1 MPLTHKETKEEI
13 DVISSHKDYL
23 IKAESTDLNSNRLIP
38 KQPKTKCRT
47 MW

>member
-13 DVISSHKDYL
+13 DVISFLKDYL
-23 IKAESTDLNSNRLIP
+23 IRVESTDLNSNPLIP
-38 KQPKTKCRT
+38 KQPKAKCIT